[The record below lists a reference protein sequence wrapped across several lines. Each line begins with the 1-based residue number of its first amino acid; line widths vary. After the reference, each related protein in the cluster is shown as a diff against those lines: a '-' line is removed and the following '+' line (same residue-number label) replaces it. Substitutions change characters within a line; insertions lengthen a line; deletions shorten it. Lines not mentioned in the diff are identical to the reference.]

1 MVGKNNT
8 WKRADLGRRAEDL
21 VAEHLKTKG
30 FEIVARNPRV
40 GHLEI
45 DIIARKGL
53 LIVFCEV
60 RARSDDRWITPAQSI
75 DSKKIER
82 LRRAAIGW
90 LVSTRQNAR
99 EMRFDVASVVY
110 DVPQGRVD
118 YFEDAF

>member
-8 WKRADLGRRAEDL
+8 RKRADLGRRAEDL
-21 VAEHLKTKG
+21 VAEHLKLKG
-30 FEIVARNPRV
+30 FTIVARNQRV

-45 DIIARKGL
+45 DIIAQKRL

-60 RARSDDRWITPAQSI
+60 RARSDDKWMTPAQSI
-75 DSKKIER
+75 DNKKIER
-82 LRRAAIGW
+82 LRRAATGW
-90 LVSTRQNAR
+90 LISTQQNAR
-99 EMRFDVASVVY
+99 EIRFDVASVVY